1 MKYAG
6 IAIGVVVVVAVLA
19 IVIYFLLK
27 KNNVGKKKDF
37 VEFDGNNTELL
48 KVKSLSEKECK
59 GRSLSAIVPPT
70 HDALIIRNGAIVNQC
85 SGGEFPLT
93 ENGVT
98 IRTLKIMYV
107 SKTVRVTI
115 NWGTQE
121 KQRIPYRDPKIGKI
135 VSVGAYGEAEVK
147 VSDPSKFY
155 LNLVSNFGD
164 TFSIDNLQERI
175 RTLVV
180 DETVKAIGKVINE
193 KKLSYV
199 DFEPAKFDIQK
210 EVGDYLSVKF
220 TNTFGFEVFDFIIKN
235 MNLAQ
240 EEEEEIKRIYAE
252 DSDYERGKVI
262 YEREQEFEER
272 ERQSER
278 RRKEAIRD
286 DKELDDFLYNRER
299 DRERDDI
306 EYERKNRHE
315 DQDRLWAREDKERD
329 YKERIE
335 NKHMDT
341 VKDIEI
347 SRSEAEK
354 VKNQNGG
361 ENGKSSLG
369 NAGHHCSVCGASYKP
384 GAKYCPSC
392 GMTLPSEEI
401 SSKCPDCGS
410 EVPWGTAY
418 CPRCGHKFGK

>member
-6 IAIGVVVVVAVLA
+6 IAIGVVIVVAVLA

-27 KNNVGKKKDF
+27 KKDIVGKKKDF
-37 VEFDGNNTELL
+37 IEFDGNNTELL
-48 KVKSLSEKECK
+48 KVVSLSEKECK
-59 GRSLSAIVPPT
+59 GRNLSAIVPPT
-70 HDALIIRNGAIVNQC
+70 HDALIIRNGAIVNKC

-98 IRTLKIMYV
+98 IHSLKVMYV

-115 NWGTQE
+115 KWGTQIH
-121 KQRIPYRDPKIGKI
+121 QRINYRDPQIGKI
-135 VSVGAYGEAEVK
+135 VSVGAFGETDVK

-155 LNLVSNFGD
+155 LNLVASFGD
-164 TFSIDNLQERI
+164 MCSIENLQERI

-180 DETVKAIGKVINE
+180 DETIKAVGKVINE
-193 KKLSYV
+193 KKPSYV
-199 DFEPAKFDIQK
+199 EFQSAKSDVQI
-210 EVGDYLSVKF
+210 EVGNYLSSKF
-220 TNTFGFEVFDFIIKN
+220 ADEFGFEVSNFIIDSL
-235 MNLAQ
+235 NLPPEQAD
-240 EEEEEIKRIYAE
+240 EIKQIYAE
-252 DSDYERGKVI
+252 DSSYERDKVI
-262 YEREQEFEER
+262 YDRTEEIKER

-299 DRERDDI
+299 DREREDI

-315 DQDRLWAREDKERD
+315 DQDRIWAREDKERD
-329 YKERIE
+329 YKERIQ

-354 VKNQNGG
+354 VKN
-361 ENGKSSLG
+361 ENGNASKSSIG

-392 GMTLPSEEI
+392 GMTLPSEDI

-410 EVPWGTAY
+410 EVPWGTAF